1 MSFRSTS
8 LIFIFSYL
16 YFCTYIM
23 SPIILLADKNI
34 IGVYNDPK
42 DYYLYTSLVLS
53 FFIYFFIILGY
64 IRGGQ
69 KRVYVMRLNVV
80 LNLKSFYLVTLFSC
94 FFVCFY
100 LDDISARFFSHKAI
114 DIFKVS
120 DGNGAFILISGIYKY
135 CFIFFIAYV
144 FIKIKNDQVLCKFDI
159 ATICFFLFFLLL
171 DGLILTSRR
180 SIAVLFLAYP
190 LFWLYFIKKRCIYCM
205 QW

>member
-42 DYYLYTSLVLS
+42 DYYLYISLVLS

-64 IRGGQ
+64 IRGAKTSLCDEIKCSIKFKIILFGGLMQ
-69 KRVYVMRLNVV
+69 
-80 LNLKSFYLVTLFSC
+80 YLFFCILLFRRYFC
-94 FFVCFY
+94 QIFF
-100 LDDISARFFSHKAI
+100 HKAI

-180 SIAVLFLAYP
+180 SIAVLF
-190 LFWLYFIKKRCIYCM
+190 
-205 QW
+205 